1 MSETTDYTN
10 AGALPTLDT
19 EPEVLGEPTSKAK
32 SKTNVGKFAILG
44 LVLVGF
50 LFIVAGLLFY
60 QKHKRANAAVETPAK
75 TEPVKPEFASKNAAV
90 ESDSIDKA
98 KAEIKKKEEEEQAQI
113 KAVEEAQ
120 AQAKAQAEAQAAAD
134 AAKRGQGGSGQAGG
148 QQRGGQYSGGQAQQ
162 GVPIRPGKSAPVH
175 GQG

>member
-10 AGALPTLDT
+10 VGALPTLDA

-60 QKHKRANAAVETPAK
+60 QKHKRANAAVEAPAK
-75 TEPVKPEFASKNAAV
+75 TEPVKPEFAAKNAAV
-90 ESDSIDKA
+90 ESDSIEKA
-98 KAEIKKKEEEEQAQI
+98 KAEIKKKEEEDKAQI

-134 AAKRGQGGSGQAGG
+134 IQTGLPGNVLPLLRKPARQGNA
-148 QQRGGQYSGGQAQQ
+148 
-162 GVPIRPGKSAPVH
+162 
-175 GQG
+175 

>member
-1 MSETTDYTN
+1 M
-10 AGALPTLDT
+10 
-19 EPEVLGEPTSKAK
+19 
-32 SKTNVGKFAILG
+32 
-44 LVLVGF
+44 GF

-60 QKHKRANAAVETPAK
+60 QKHKRANAAVETPAN

-120 AQAKAQAEAQAAAD
+120 AQAKAE
-134 AAKRGQGGSGQAGG
+134 AKRAEVCRRAGSG
-148 QQRGGQYSGGQAQQ
+148 RT
-162 GVPIRPGKSAPVH
+162 RR
-175 GQG
+175 